1 MYTLYFGNKNYSSW
15 SLRPWLL
22 MRHFEIAFTEHQV
35 EVSGRGAH
43 DGHRAYSAN
52 GLVPCLHVGDF
63 QIWDTLAIAEFLA
76 ERHAGLWPSDEF
88 ARARARSVACEMHS
102 GFGALRSAMPMNI
115 KLRLKGAPLSAEVQA
130 DVDRI
135 VAIWSESRAEFS
147 GDRGPWLF
155 GEFSIADAM
164 FAPVVWR
171 FHIYNVALPPA
182 AAAYRDAML
191 AHPAMQA
198 WAADALA
205 ESIALPTYDALAE
218 RWGGPR

>member
-22 MRHFEIAFTEHQV
+22 MQHFGIGFEAHQV
-35 EVSGRGAH
+35 QVSGRGAH
-43 DGHRAYSAN
+43 DGHRGYSAN

-76 ERHAGLWPSDEF
+76 ERHPGLWPDDEF
-88 ARARARSVACEMHS
+88 TRARARSVSCEMHS
-102 GFGALRSAMPMNI
+102 GFGALRGAMPMNI
-115 KLRLKGAPLSAEVQA
+115 KLRLKGVPLNAEVQA
-130 DVDRI
+130 DVDR
-135 VAIWSESRAEFS
+135 VAAIWTEARTDFA

-155 GEFSIADAM
+155 GDFSIADAM

-171 FHIYNVALPPA
+171 FHTYNVALPSV

-191 AHPAMQA
+191 AHPAMRA
-198 WAADALA
+198 WEADALA
-205 ESIALPTYDALAE
+205 ETIVLPSYDAVGEA
-218 RWGGPR
+218 WGGPR